1 MCKFLVLLHA
11 CICSQVIPE
20 HTFGDN
26 MQLLHWT
33 GWEMWNILELGTQTQ
48 NSLAEM
54 LHFAITDALS
64 GDWW

>member
-1 MCKFLVLLHA
+1 
-11 CICSQVIPE
+11 
-20 HTFGDN
+20 

-33 GWEMWNILELGTQTQ
+33 GWEMWNIFELGMQTQ

-64 GDWW
+64 GDCGECGCTIGV

>member
-1 MCKFLVLLHA
+1 
-11 CICSQVIPE
+11 
-20 HTFGDN
+20 

-54 LHFAITDALS
+54 LHFAIADVLS
-64 GDWW
+64 GDGW